1 MTTTNGPEGT
11 GPAPTETSTSNRV
24 EHLLPDPSF
33 LSYGTFLQE
42 GFDLLITNPAGDVHR
57 VADYFSFNPPP
68 SLALANGASLTPSM
82 MKSLFPR
89 PFGDDILFA
98 GPAPS
103 DAIAKQIGQVTLVI
117 GQVTVRHANGTTETL
132 TKGDPIYLGDALITG
147 AGGFVKAK
155 MIDGTDF
162 HLGKNGEVVLDDY
175 QFNEA
180 QDVGRFEATVRVGGF
195 YYKSGKIGEL
205 PSASQQAHTQLNTPT
220 SIIGVRGS
228 ELEGAVSPT
237 GETVVVHKSGVLEV
251 TDQNG
256 ENAVTLTQ
264 IGQTAVIQLGGAP
277 NSYAQAP
284 PEVAAQIADAVAP
297 PAEAEEEAEEAEED
311 AEEEVAEEEAETEE
325 DAEATEEEAEETE
338 ETTGEEEE
346 AEEEEAEEEE
356 AEEEEAEE
364 EEAEEEEAEEEE
376 AEEEEAEE
384 EAAEEEAAE
393 EEAAEEEA
401 AEEEAAEEEAA
412 EEEAAEE
419 EAAEEEAA
427 EEEAAEEEAA
437 EEEAAEEEAA
447 EEEAAEGEEGR
458 RRRSRRGRSRRGNC

>member
-24 EHLLPDPSF
+24 EHLLPDASF

-264 IGQTAVIQLGGAP
+264 IGQTAVIQL
-277 NSYAQAP
+277 
-284 PEVAAQIADAVAP
+284 
-297 PAEAEEEAEEAEED
+297 
-311 AEEEVAEEEAETEE
+311 
-325 DAEATEEEAEETE
+325 
-338 ETTGEEEE
+338 
-346 AEEEEAEEEE
+346 
-356 AEEEEAEE
+356 
-364 EEAEEEEAEEEE
+364 
-376 AEEEEAEE
+376 
-384 EAAEEEAAE
+384 
-393 EEAAEEEA
+393 
-401 AEEEAAEEEAA
+401 
-412 EEEAAEE
+412 
-419 EAAEEEAA
+419 
-427 EEEAAEEEAA
+427 
-437 EEEAAEEEAA
+437 
-447 EEEAAEGEEGR
+447 
-458 RRRSRRGRSRRGNC
+458 